1 MFEVTFVNDV
11 KLDLGKLT
19 VLGVLSPVGFMKLVG
34 NIFEVMEFGATVFD
48 VMIEQLRRLW
58 CVLLSHC
65 LWGWIVGGLEVQE
78 ARRALKISAL
88 YFSLKNCPPHLVGLM
103 K

>member
-1 MFEVTFVNDV
+1 MMS

-58 CVLLSHC
+58 CVLLSQLSLGLDC
-65 LWGWIVGGLEVQE
+65 GRVGG
-78 ARRALKISAL
+78 A
-88 YFSLKNCPPHLVGLM
+88 
-103 K
+103 